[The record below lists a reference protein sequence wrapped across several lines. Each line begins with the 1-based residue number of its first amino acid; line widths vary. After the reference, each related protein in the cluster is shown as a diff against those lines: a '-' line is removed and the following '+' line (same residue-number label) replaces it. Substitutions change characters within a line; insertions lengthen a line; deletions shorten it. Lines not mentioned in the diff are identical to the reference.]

1 MSTFA
6 RNGGRA
12 VVLLSLLY
20 LLGYRPWQLRWGAG
34 AVEAAERLPGDDLVP
49 GAQWTATRAVTIDA
63 EPGDVWPWLVQ
74 MGAGERA
81 GWYSY
86 DRVDNGGVP
95 SASRIRPELQDLA
108 VGDTMPFTA
117 GSAAAFT
124 VVSLEPARSLV
135 LANLEPAGTVSAA
148 LVLRAAGAGRCRLLH
163 RVRFRV
169 GRTPVAIAWAVLMDA
184 GDFVMSRRM
193 LLGVKERAERRVR
206 RTRGGAEPSD
216 DSPGGPLRFDL
227 SVEVRRPPRDVFAL
241 LADVQE
247 HVDSAPAAARVRM
260 TKEPPGRT
268 SVGTRWH
275 EQVRVAPG
283 CWMTVDTVATGVEE
297 PVRLCLAFR
306 SLWFT
311 GRLTYTLEA
320 TADGTRLRQQE
331 TLRPRGPARRFAGSL
346 DAGLRPRLLD
356 RLAGIRDELER

>member
-1 MSTFA
+1 MGRVA
-6 RNGGRA
+6 RNAGRA
-12 VVLLSLLY
+12 AVLLALGY
-20 LLGYRPWQLRWGAG
+20 LLGYRPWQLRWGAS
-34 AVEAAERLPGDDLVP
+34 AVEAAQRLPGDDLVP
-49 GAQWTATRAVTIDA
+49 GAPWTATRAVTIDA
-63 EPGDVWPWLVQ
+63 EPEDVWPWLVQ

-95 SASRIRPELQDLA
+95 SARHIRPELQDLA
-108 VGDTMPFTA
+108 VGDTMAFTA

-148 LVLRAAGAGRCRLLH
+148 LVLHAAGPGRCRLVH

-169 GRTPVAIAWAVLMDA
+169 GPTPVAVAWAALMDA

-227 SVEVRRPPRDVFAL
+227 SVVTRRPPVEVFAL

-247 HVDSAPAAARVRM
+247 HVGGVPAAARVRM
-260 TKEPPGRT
+260 TKEPPGPT
-268 SVGTRWH
+268 AVGTRWH
-275 EQVRVAPG
+275 ERVRLAPG
-283 CWMTVDTVATGVEE
+283 CWMTVDSVATGVEE
-297 PVRLCLAFR
+297 PARLCLAFR
-306 SLWFT
+306 SRWFT
-311 GRLTYTLEA
+311 GELTYTVEA
-320 TADGTRLRQQE
+320 TAGGTRLRQRE
-331 TLRPRGPARRFAGSL
+331 TLRPRGPARRFARAI

-356 RLAGIRDELER
+356 RLADLRDELER